1 MISGFIFSTGS
12 FVDNCWQFIPAS
24 GDVGLIIIF
33 CGFGVI
39 VMMIILWGFDLRV
52 I

>member
-1 MISGFIFSTGS
+1 MISRFIFSTGS

-24 GDVGLIIIF
+24 GDAGLIIIF
-33 CGFGVI
+33 GGFGVI
-39 VMMIILWGFDLRV
+39 LMMVILWAIDLRV